1 MKLLLWGLLMLDGS
15 DRGEATL
22 TENCAVVDLVFEP
35 SGFQVQSLCPLTT
48 LVSSDLSCIVNVW
61 KHSLL

>member
-1 MKLLLWGLLMLDGS
+1 MLDGS